1 MKSEWEW
8 IEEKCSC
15 FHTRSN
21 TDMLQWTIS
30 AQMCAFCLTYILQL
44 CVVIFKPLYPLKIKQ
59 KHGELLIEKTF
70 YEKLRRFFQQITV
83 VEWLVAHQNWG
94 EKKIES
100 VCVIESEKEREGE
113 KESLYCSRND
123 ESANNNVCI
132 CVVMNRVYDAQLRMP
147 QNIFMNRLTLLIVLA
162 ARWRLILYCEHVCLY
177 KND

>member
-70 YEKLRRFFQQITV
+70 YEKLRLFFNKLLLLSG
-83 VEWLVAHQNWG
+83 WLHTR
-94 EKKIES
+94 IEARKRKR
-100 VCVIESEKEREGE
+100 VCAWLRVRRKERGR
-113 KESLYCSRND
+113 RNH
-123 ESANNNVCI
+123 CI
-132 CVVMNRVYDAQLRMP
+132 VAETMNRPIIMCAYV
-147 QNIFMNRLTLLIVLA
+147 
-162 ARWRLILYCEHVCLY
+162 
-177 KND
+177 